1 VFAHETVDHL
11 HLTSNQKSPGIQSI
25 DPRLDDRNME
35 SSTMDKDIK
44 LMQADSSKSK
54 TAGHPCSSGL
64 YQKKSKTNKLP

>member
-1 VFAHETVDHL
+1 
-11 HLTSNQKSPGIQSI
+11 
-25 DPRLDDRNME
+25 ME